1 MVNKNAIPQEIRTK
15 LGINPKHKTK
25 TEPWI
30 TGSVFYY
37 RKSSF
42 CADIP
47 IVTTTPGAPDTSSLL
62 LRIQAKSDAC
72 NDPSES
78 SVVFPGSSE
87 CPINSPKESVID
99 IFKKL
104 RYSVPH
110 GAGV

>member
-1 MVNKNAIPQEIRTK
+1 MLFLRRYP
-15 LGINPKHKTK
+15 
-25 TEPWI
+25 
-30 TGSVFYY
+30 Y
-37 RKSSF
+37 RY
-42 CADIP
+42 DQRP
-47 IVTTTPGAPDTSSLL
+47 EAPDTSSLL

>member
-1 MVNKNAIPQEIRTK
+1 MDHRLCFLLSYK
-15 LGINPKHKTK
+15 LFLRRYP
-25 TEPWI
+25 
-30 TGSVFYY
+30 Y
-37 RKSSF
+37 RY
-42 CADIP
+42 DQRP
-47 IVTTTPGAPDTSSLL
+47 EAPDTSSLL